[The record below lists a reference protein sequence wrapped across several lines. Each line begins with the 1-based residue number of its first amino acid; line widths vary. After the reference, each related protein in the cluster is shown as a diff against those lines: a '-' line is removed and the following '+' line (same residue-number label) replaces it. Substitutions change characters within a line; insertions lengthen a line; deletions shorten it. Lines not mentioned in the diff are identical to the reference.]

1 MRTTM
6 KDSVGLGGPATSE
19 STVYM
24 TTGATSSA
32 GATLRF
38 NHSFG
43 FDNALWAAFGRFC
56 CS

>member
-1 MRTTM
+1 M